1 MPEIEVAE
9 QAGVGLDGT
18 PRPTEDRV
26 VVLDNAVLVLDG
38 VTSQE
43 PGLPSGG
50 WYSKLL
56 ATRLGDELRA
66 NPHRA
71 LDRVLAD
78 AIAAISAEH
87 GLRPRQAPSSTVAML
102 RWTDD
107 CIDTLVLA
115 DSPIVLFG
123 QSCSRPVVDDRL
135 SRLREGGKLRTRAD
149 VRAQRNVPGGF
160 WVAEADPAAADHA
173 VCASWPRAD
182 ILAALVATDGVAA
195 GIDDYHLFDWPQ
207 ALEIARTEGPAAL
220 LAAVREAERQDPDG
234 TRWPRAKRHDDQALA
249 LVVFE

>member
-1 MPEIEVAE
+1 MPDIEVAE
-9 QAGVGLDGT
+9 DAGVGLDGT

-50 WYSKLL
+50 WYSGLL
-56 ATRLGDELRA
+56 AARLGDELRA
-66 NPHRA
+66 APERE
-71 LDRVLAD
+71 LDHLLAD
-78 AIAAISAEH
+78 AIAGVSAEH
-87 GLRPRQAPSSTVAML
+87 GLRARQAPSSTVAML

-107 CIDTLVLA
+107 RIDTLVLA

-123 QSCSRPVVDDRL
+123 HSGSRPVVDDRL
-135 SRLREGGKLRTRAD
+135 ARLREGGKLRTRAE
-149 VRAQRNVPGGF
+149 VRAHRNVPGGF

-173 VCASWPRAD
+173 VCVSRPRAD
-182 ILAALVATDGVAA
+182 VSAALVATDGVAA
-195 GIDDYHLFDWPQ
+195 GVDDYHLFDWPR
-207 ALEIARTEGPAAL
+207 ALEIARTEGPGAL

-234 TRWPRAKRHDDQALA
+234 ERWPRAKRHDDQALA